1 MLIIRVLIGTTAL
14 LLAAG
19 AATRLFARR
28 WSAAER
34 HAVWTVA
41 LLLSLSLPVLLRY
54 EPPVAVLSGPA
65 LEVQRLTITVTPDSP
80 RPGINYETLLRYT
93 WLTGL
98 GSVAAWWLLGF
109 VRVTGMVASSTE
121 HSTYGGVP
129 VRTCAGLRMPA
140 VAAGPMIL
148 LPASAADWPEERLE
162 MVLRH
167 ELAHVRRRDLLW
179 RLAGTLAC
187 CLYWFHP
194 LAWWAAAQQRKDSEM
209 SCDDQVLSNCSSEQY
224 ATGLVAVA
232 REAAGHRTPAAVMAM
247 AKPRELE
254 GRLLA
259 VLDPARRRQT
269 ASTLTVITT
278 LTLGLLTVS
287 PLVAWQDPG
296 VQMKGT
302 VRDLVGVIPGA
313 KVVLKGVSDYTFET
327 GPDGSYSVSGIPE
340 GLYTINVMKP
350 GYALLSIAG
359 RKIEVGSTAR
369 ADLYLSLGKVQETI
383 TVDGGK
389 PTGDAPAAV
398 PGPPSRIRV
407 SGNVQ
412 AAKLLKKV
420 NPAYPPE
427 AKQARV
433 QGVVR
438 MRAVIGKEGDIL
450 GLTLLMSPSP
460 ELARSAME
468 AVNQWKW
475 QPTLLN
481 GQPVEIQTDIDVNY
495 TLSK

>member
-1 MLIIRVLIGTTAL
+1 
-14 LLAAG
+14 
-19 AATRLFARR
+19 
-28 WSAAER
+28 
-34 HAVWTVA
+34 
-41 LLLSLSLPVLLRY
+41 
-54 EPPVAVLSGPA
+54 
-65 LEVQRLTITVTPDSP
+65 
-80 RPGINYETLLRYT
+80 
-93 WLTGL
+93 
-98 GSVAAWWLLGF
+98 
-109 VRVTGMVASSTE
+109 
-121 HSTYGGVP
+121 
-129 VRTCAGLRMPA
+129 
-140 VAAGPMIL
+140 
-148 LPASAADWPEERLE
+148 
-162 MVLRH
+162 
-167 ELAHVRRRDLLW
+167 VRRRDLLW

-259 VLDPARRRQT
+259 VLDATRRRQA
-269 ASTLTVITT
+269 ASALTVIST
-278 LTLGLLTVS
+278 LAIGLLTVS

-359 RKIEVGSTAR
+359 RKIEVGTTAR
-369 ADLYLSLGKVQETI
+369 ADLYLSLGKVQETV

-398 PGPPSRIRV
+398 SGPPSRIRV

-420 NPAYPPE
+420 NPSYPPE

-495 TLSK
+495 TLTK